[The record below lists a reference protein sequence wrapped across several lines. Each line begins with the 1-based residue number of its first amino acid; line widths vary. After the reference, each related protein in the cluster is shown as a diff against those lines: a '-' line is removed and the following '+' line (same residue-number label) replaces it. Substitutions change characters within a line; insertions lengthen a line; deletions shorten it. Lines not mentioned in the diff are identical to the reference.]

1 MTNRTKGEL
10 EGKIVDG
17 PEFLKLCP
25 DCERKV
31 RARAKAKAHL
41 AGISGTPG
49 MIGNVIVP
57 DGKVSLILDV
67 ADVELEEAV
76 GLAYL
81 ASRGR

>member
-10 EGKIVDG
+10 EGEIVDG

-41 AGISGTPG
+41 AEISGTPG